1 MSFTPDS
8 PNSEQIPGPPVS
20 QGLNVLHVMNL
31 NIHLVPGQA
40 AGTAVDVTWAEGYMD
55 GEDFKP
61 VKLHTETLQGDDVDT
76 KLAELTTGGSI
87 YGEVKGA
94 VWDLLQ
100 SRNLVGAGT
109 VG

>member
-8 PNSEQIPGPPVS
+8 PNSEQIPGPTVA
-20 QGLNVLHVMNL
+20 QGLNMLHIMRMD
-31 NIHLVPGQA
+31 IQLVPGQA
-40 AGTAVDVTWAEGYMD
+40 AGTTVHITWAEGYMD
-55 GEDFKP
+55 GEEFKP
-61 VKLHTETLQGDDVDT
+61 VKLHTEALRGDDVDA

-87 YGEVKGA
+87 YGEVKNA
-94 VWDLLQ
+94 VWELLQ